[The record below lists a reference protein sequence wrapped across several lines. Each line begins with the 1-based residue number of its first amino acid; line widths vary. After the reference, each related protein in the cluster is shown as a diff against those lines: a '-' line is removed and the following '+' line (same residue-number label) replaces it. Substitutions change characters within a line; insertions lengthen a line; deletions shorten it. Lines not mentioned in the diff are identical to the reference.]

1 MEIKTMNI
9 DQIEARMAEIKEELN
24 GECDVEALTQ
34 EVDELEAR
42 KAELEAEAEKRS
54 ALIDKVNAGEAGTV
68 IEKRSEEKP
77 MENKT
82 YNASSAEYR
91 SAWLKKMATDSKGN
105 MLLGQLD
112 EAEER
117 AFTFTTAN
125 SDEVVPTVTQNRII
139 DRVKAEAPMLADAAI
154 SAMSEGFAIPV
165 RTAIAAGDAA
175 IVAED
180 GANVDEEDTFDLITM
195 PGVDIKKHAVMT
207 RRMKFQSI
215 DAFEDWLVADISK
228 RILVAKERVLLARLD
243 GVAPAQGVS
252 ANAKVA
258 IDSGNILESEDGYTD
273 LIVRNALAKLDENGD
288 VVVYANR
295 ATIYNGLASIES
307 EDGHKRFIE
316 SAMVD
321 PVVKGVIYGA
331 AVKVDANLPDDVAYF
346 GVVGSLKANSFAP
359 LEVFTTIE
367 AKTANRIFT
376 GTEVFDAGLENPKA
390 FVKVNFNPTLSE

>member
-1 MEIKTMNI
+1 MNI

-307 EDGHKRFIE
+307 DDGHKRFIE

-390 FVKVNFNPTLSE
+390 FVKVNFNPTQSE

>member
-1 MEIKTMNI
+1 MNI

-273 LIVRNALAKLDENGD
+273 LMVRNALAKLDENGD

-307 EDGHKRFIE
+307 DDGHKRFIE

-390 FVKVNFNPTLSE
+390 FVKVNFNPTQSE

>member
-1 MEIKTMNI
+1 MNI

-258 IDSGNILESEDGYTD
+258 IDSGNILESKDGYTD
-273 LIVRNALAKLDENGD
+273 LMVRNALAKLDENGD

>member
-1 MEIKTMNI
+1 MNI

-307 EDGHKRFIE
+307 DDGHKRFIE

>member
-307 EDGHKRFIE
+307 DDGHKRFIE